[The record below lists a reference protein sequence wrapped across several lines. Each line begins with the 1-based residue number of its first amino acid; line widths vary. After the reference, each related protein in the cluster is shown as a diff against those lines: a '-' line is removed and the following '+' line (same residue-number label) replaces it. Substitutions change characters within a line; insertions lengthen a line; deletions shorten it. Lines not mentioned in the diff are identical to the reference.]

1 MCVLQGCSPQICIFT
16 DHSYGSMD
24 EDQHHCV
31 RRSRGKDP
39 HDQAL
44 FGPAQQQEKLLPALN
59 DMHYLLSKDY
69 PPRATLALVANRYR
83 LRQRQIL
90 ATQGM
95 ACSAKDIEN
104 RKHKEIDAGAI
115 SGKTI
120 YLDGFNIVII
130 METLFSGGFVFR
142 GLDGCYRDISSVH
155 GSYKRVKQTEE
166 VLVTVGETLQKLA
179 PERVIWIFD
188 APVSNSG
195 RLKTLCY
202 EIAVKHGFAW
212 DIYLDNAPDKFL
224 IAENRLIVSSDAWVL
239 NNCYAWFNL
248 ASFIINQVMDQSHS
262 TNIIHRYSL
271 PA

>member
-1 MCVLQGCSPQICIFT
+1 MN
-16 DHSYGSMD
+16 D
-24 EDQHHCV
+24 EQSET

-39 HDQAL
+39 HDEKL
-44 FGPAQQQEKLLPALN
+44 FAPAKEREKLLLALD

-69 PPRATLALVANRYR
+69 PPRATLALVGNRYR

-90 ATQGM
+90 ALQGM
-95 ACSAKDIEN
+95 ACSATDIEN
-104 RKHKEIDAGAI
+104 RKQKEVPEDGLR
-115 SGKTI
+115 GKTI

-130 METLFSGGFVFR
+130 LETFLSGGFVFR

-155 GSYKRVKQTEE
+155 GSYKRVKQTED
-166 VLVTVGETLQKLA
+166 VLITIGKALHQLR

-202 EIAVKHGFAW
+202 EIATEHGFAW

-224 IAENRLIVSSDAWVL
+224 VAEKRLIVSSDAWVL
-239 NNCYAWFNL
+239 NGCAAWFNL
-248 ASFIINQVMDQSHS
+248 ASFIINRASGGGGAG
-262 TNIIHRYSL
+262 NIVNQR
-271 PA
+271 